1 MPRSWAAGSPTTASS
16 WRKRRVRP
24 STATLGT
31 LGRYLWS
38 GWAGLTGLLC
48 VAAAWQAGHEIYGA
62 FILPAPLATLG
73 SLAALLTSPAV
84 HAVAADTA
92 VRALAGFALAASVGS
107 LLGVAAG
114 YSFAAIRVLKP
125 MVTVIL
131 GVPPIAWIVLALIWF
146 GASGGTVV
154 ATIVIAAVPI
164 AFAGAVEGVA
174 TRDRSLEAMATAFG
188 AGPLRRFRT
197 VVVPHLVAHLF
208 PAWTTT
214 LGTAF
219 KVAVMAELL
228 ANAGGVGGALAR
240 SRANLDVAE
249 AMAWVV
255 LVVAMLLAIEYG
267 VLHPVRAALERW
279 RDAGVP
285 WGVKR

>member
-1 MPRSWAAGSPTTASS
+1 MRALG
-16 WRKRRVRP
+16 
-24 STATLGT
+24 ATLDT

-38 GWAGLTGLLC
+38 GWAGVTGLCC
-48 VAAAWQAGHEIYGA
+48 VAAAWQAGHEAYGS
-62 FILPAPLATLG
+62 FILPAPLDTLKA
-73 SLAALLTSPAV
+73 LADLATSPAF
-84 HAVAADTA
+84 HSVALDTA
-92 VRALAGFALAASVGS
+92 LRALAGFTVAAGFGS

-114 YSFAAIRVLKP
+114 YSFSAIRVLQP
-125 MVTVIL
+125 ILTLVL

-154 ATIVIAAVPI
+154 ATILIAAVPI
-164 AFAGAVEGVA
+164 SFAGAVEGVA
-174 TRDRSLEAMATAFG
+174 TRDRNLEAMARVFG
-188 AGPLRRFRT
+188 AGPLGRFRT
-197 VVVPHLVAHLF
+197 AVLPHLVAHLF

-240 SRANLDVAE
+240 ARANLDVAE

-255 LVVAMLLAIEYG
+255 VVVAMLLAVEYG

-279 RDAGVP
+279 RDAGAP
-285 WGVKR
+285 WGLKR

>member
-1 MPRSWAAGSPTTASS
+1 MRAIP
-16 WRKRRVRP
+16 
-24 STATLGT
+24 ATFGT

-38 GWAGLTGLLC
+38 GWAGATGLFC
-48 VAAAWQAGHEIYGA
+48 VAAAWQAGHEAYGE
-62 FILPAPLATLG
+62 FILPAPLETFRT
-73 SLAALLTSPAV
+73 LAAIIAAPEF
-84 HAVAADTA
+84 HAVAIDTA
-92 VRALAGFALAASVGS
+92 LRSLAGFAIAASGGT
-107 LLGVAAG
+107 LLGIAAG

-125 MVTVIL
+125 IVTVIL

-146 GASGGTVV
+146 GASGGTVI

-174 TRDRSLEAMATAFG
+174 TRDRGLESMATAFG
-188 AGPLRRFRT
+188 AGPLRRFWT

-228 ANAGGVGGALAR
+228 ANAGGIGGALAR

-279 RDAGVP
+279 REAGAP
-285 WGVKR
+285 WGLKR

>member
-1 MPRSWAAGSPTTASS
+1 MGALGAA
-16 WRKRRVRP
+16 
-24 STATLGT
+24 LGA

-38 GWAGLTGLLC
+38 GWAGATGLFC
-48 VAAAWQAGHEIYGA
+48 VAAAWQAGHEAYGT
-62 FILPAPLATLG
+62 FILPAPLDTLRA
-73 SLAALLTSPAV
+73 LAGLAGSPAF
-84 HAVAADTA
+84 HAVALDTA
-92 VRALAGFALAASVGS
+92 LRALAGFAVAAGCGS
-107 LLGVAAG
+107 LLGVVAG
-114 YSFAAIRVLKP
+114 YSFSAIRVLQP
-125 MVTVIL
+125 ILTLIL

-174 TRDRSLEAMATAFG
+174 TRDRTLEAMAQAFG
-188 AGPLRRFRT
+188 AGALRRFRT

-240 SRANLDVAE
+240 ARANLDVAE

-255 LVVAMLLAIEYG
+255 LVVAMLLAVEYG

>member
-1 MPRSWAAGSPTTASS
+1 MRALG
-16 WRKRRVRP
+16 
-24 STATLGT
+24 ATLA
-31 LGRYLWS
+31 RYLWS
-38 GWAGLTGLLC
+38 GWAGATGLCCL
-48 VAAAWQAGHEIYGA
+48 AAAWQAGHEAYGS
-62 FILPAPLATLG
+62 FILPAPLDTLRALAD
-73 SLAALLTSPAV
+73 LAASPAF
-84 HAVAADTA
+84 HSVALDTA
-92 VRALAGFALAASVGS
+92 LRALAGFAVAAGCGS

-114 YSFAAIRVLKP
+114 YSFSAVRVLQP
-125 MVTVIL
+125 VLTLVL

-154 ATIVIAAVPI
+154 ATILIAAVPI
-164 AFAGAVEGVA
+164 SFAGAVEGVA
-174 TRDRSLEAMATAFG
+174 TRNRSLEAMARVFG
-188 AGPLRRFRT
+188 AGPLGRFRT

-240 SRANLDVAE
+240 ARANLDVAE

-255 LVVAMLLAIEYG
+255 VVVAMLLAVEYG

-279 RDAGVP
+279 RDAGAP
-285 WGVKR
+285 WGLKR